1 MSLRFEALHNPLS
14 SPDRLVRILRPIIQP
29 FVGVMLDTQHDLS
42 PCCAI
47 GSQLIGDDHT
57 GHPSLTLQELA
68 PQSLGG
74 LGISAALNENLQHET
89 VLINCA
95 PQPLLLATD

>member
-1 MSLRFEALHNPLS
+1 MSLRFEALHDPLS

-57 GHPSLTLQELA
+57 GHPSLTRRSVEQTPYTQAFIKDLVA
-68 PQSLGG
+68 GTTR
-74 LGISAALNENLQHET
+74 NM
-89 VLINCA
+89 
-95 PQPLLLATD
+95 

>member
-1 MSLRFEALHNPLS
+1 MSLRFEALHDPLS
-14 SPDRLVRILRPIIQP
+14 PPDWLVRILRPTIQP
-29 FVGVMLDTQHDLS
+29 FVGAMFDIRHNLS

-57 GHPSLTLQELA
+57 GRRSLTLQELA
-68 PQSLGG
+68 HQSLGR
-74 LGISAALNENLQHET
+74 LGISAALNENLQHEA

-95 PQPLLLATD
+95 PQPMRLATD